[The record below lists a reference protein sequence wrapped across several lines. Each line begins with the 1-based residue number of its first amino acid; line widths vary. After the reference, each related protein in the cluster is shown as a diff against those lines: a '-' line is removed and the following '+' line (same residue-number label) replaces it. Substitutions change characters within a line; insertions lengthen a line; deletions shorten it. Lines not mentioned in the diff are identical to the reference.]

1 MKIRKILEEYKL
13 KSDILK
19 KAVEKANTNGAGI
32 VNDGKRYIVAAFDS
46 YSKYPRYITTA
57 ISTAMEK
64 NIANNLVKQ
73 YKLDGRSDLIMVQK
87 GNDIVSYRKHESGK
101 WEMRR

>member
-1 MKIRKILEEYKL
+1 MKFRLLMEEYKF

-32 VNDGKRYIVAAFDS
+32 ENDGERYIVASFDS
-46 YSKYPRYITTA
+46 YSNYPKHITTA
-57 ISTAMEK
+57 ISTAMDK

-73 YKLDGRSDLIMVQK
+73 YKSNNRSNLIIVQK
-87 GNDIVSYRKHESGK
+87 GNYIVSYRRHESGK
-101 WEMRR
+101 WEMRK